1 MPVGQNFSEQ
11 LNKVRVKKKIITR
24 TVGDIVSDFQSAKIV
39 IPAYQRS
46 FVWPIDK
53 QNRFIES
60 IFMDVPI
67 PPLFFLEKFDEEKEL
82 IVYEIIDGVQRL
94 STLCNF
100 INGQL
105 KPSGLENLP
114 DLNQARFQTLPANIS
129 QTFFTRELT
138 NVIIETGTNPA
149 IQFEV
154 FGRLNMGSV
163 SLNAQELRNC
173 MFHGDFN
180 DFLKNLNKYQL
191 YRELLDSFPRLKPAK
206 EGKPDQNRMF
216 DVELILRFFALYDFR
231 NSETRQYP
239 EPKGETLNEYMRK
252 RISGDLSLSNL
263 EQLEALFA
271 KSLNI
276 VKIVFKE
283 NHFKNFSVNITKNRA
298 TFSKQLNAAVFD
310 VQMLGCIEYDISEI
324 QDKGEVIYNTF
335 IDLCSFDRDFCDA
348 LTKATNYRINER
360 IRIWKQAIQS
370 VMENYDVHLRTFSNK
385 RQLFDESPFCK
396 NSGEK
401 ISTFEECD
409 YHDGE
414 IYHKCNSPK
423 LEKRPISRASVNS
436 AVYINFEGEIL
447 EYESIRDFA
456 GFLIDYVSEKIV
468 ELNDAHDIQRL
479 QSLNF
484 IGTQDEL
491 LCQVR
496 ADKKT
501 RRTLIVFG
509 DLRSKNNQKLYIDI
523 SGTRTENIDNFNQI
537 LSLFSF
543 TKNLRI
549 Q

>member
-11 LNKVRVKKKIITR
+11 LNKVRVQKKIITR

-94 STLCNF
+94 STLCHF

-114 DLNQARFQTLPANIS
+114 DLNQAKFQTLPANIS

-138 NVIIETGTNPA
+138 SVIIESGTNPA

-180 DFLKNLNKYQL
+180 DFLKDLNKYQI
-191 YRELLDSFPRLKPAK
+191 YRELLDPFPRLKPAK

-216 DVELILRFFALYDFR
+216 DVELILRFFTLHDLY
-231 NSETRQYP
+231 NQETKQYP

-252 RISGDLSLSNL
+252 RISGDLSLSDL
-263 EQLEALFA
+263 EQLDALFL
-271 KSLNI
+271 KSLSI
-276 VKIVFKE
+276 VKMVFRE
-283 NHFKNFSVNITKNRA
+283 NHFKNFSINTTKCRA

-310 VQMLGCIEYDISEI
+310 VQMLGFIEYDISEI
-324 QDKGEVIYNTF
+324 EGKSEVLYDTF
-335 IDLCSFDRDFCDA
+335 IDLCSFDRDFSDA
-348 LTKATNYRINER
+348 LTKATNHRINER
-360 IRIWKQAIQS
+360 IRMWKQAIQS
-370 VMENYDVHLRTFSNK
+370 IMDNYDFHSKSFLK
-385 RQLFDESPFCK
+385 KKKLFENSPFCK

-401 ISTFEECD
+401 IATFEECD
-409 YHDGE
+409 YDDGE

-423 LEKRPISRASVNS
+423 LEKRPISRPSVNS
-436 AVYINFEGEIL
+436 AVYISFEGEIL
-447 EYESIRDFA
+447 EYQNIRDFA
-456 GFLIDYVSEKIV
+456 GFLIDYVSEKI
-468 ELNDAHDIQRL
+468 LASNDIHDIQRL
-479 QSLNF
+479 QSLDF

-491 LCQVR
+491 LSQVR
-496 ADKKT
+496 SDRK
-501 RRTLIVFG
+501 
-509 DLRSKNNQKLYIDI
+509 
-523 SGTRTENIDNFNQI
+523 
-537 LSLFSF
+537 
-543 TKNLRI
+543 
-549 Q
+549 